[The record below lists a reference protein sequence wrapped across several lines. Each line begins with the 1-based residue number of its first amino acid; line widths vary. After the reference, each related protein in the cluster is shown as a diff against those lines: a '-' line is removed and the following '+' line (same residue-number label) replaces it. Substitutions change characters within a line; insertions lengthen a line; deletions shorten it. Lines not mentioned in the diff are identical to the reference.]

1 VDKIVPTGLKPYWAA
16 ASPDGKYCFQ
26 SNSDSDDIS
35 VVSFDQPG
43 EVARIPVGD
52 HPQRVRAYNLPGDV
66 LLSTS

>member
-26 SNSDSDDIS
+26 STSDSDDIS